1 MWQDVECNPNVSKTE
16 KQALLS
22 SCSLLSVPADYDE
35 AFGLYMAE
43 ALLSG
48 LPVVQP
54 DRGAFP
60 EIVAAS
66 GGGLLH
72 RPGDAEHLAQ
82 QWQTILQD
90 SELNARLS
98 RAGRAFAL
106 REFAVTTMAE
116 RMLATYTEICRRGPG
131 SAMGKG

>member
-1 MWQDVECNPNVSKTE
+1 
-16 KQALLS
+16 
-22 SCSLLSVPADYDE
+22 ADYDE

-48 LPVVQP
+48 VPVVQP

-82 QWQTILQD
+82 QWQTVLQD
-90 SELNARLS
+90 TELNARLGH
-98 RAGRAFAL
+98 AGRAFAL
-106 REFAVTTMAE
+106 REFAVATMAE
-116 RMLATYTEICRRGPG
+116 RMLATYTEICRR
-131 SAMGKG
+131 